1 MEDVLQLLRLSWT
14 PSYRYIANWH
24 RNNYMNEY
32 EMAFAGARASRSSAL
47 DKVVASSI
55 ANVSIDRAGLLLIT
69 DNE

>member
-24 RNNYMNEY
+24 RNNYEY